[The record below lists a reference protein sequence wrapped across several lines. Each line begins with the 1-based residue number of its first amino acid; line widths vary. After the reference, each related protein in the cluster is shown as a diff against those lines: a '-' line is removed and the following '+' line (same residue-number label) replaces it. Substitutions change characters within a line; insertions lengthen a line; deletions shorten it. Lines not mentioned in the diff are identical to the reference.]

1 MHFEMD
7 IDDHLSEKL
16 RKNTKGD
23 EELDLEGFLVEFI
36 GEGKG
41 ILQIRKGSSEAS
53 STSKGLAITIAHLS
67 SSHYQHQKFH
77 KPIQP
82 K

>member
-1 MHFEMD
+1 MD

-23 EELDLEGFLVEFI
+23 EELDLEGFLAEFT

-41 ILQIRKGSSEAS
+41 IFQIIQGSSEAS
-53 STSKGLAITIAHLS
+53 STSKRLAITIENLS
-67 SSHYQHQKFH
+67 LGLL
-77 KPIQP
+77 
-82 K
+82 